1 VSALGHYIEE
11 EGIAT
16 VAISLIRPQS
26 ENTKPPRALW
36 VPFELGRP
44 FGPPSD
50 PAFQKSVLRAALR
63 MLEEGGGPVRIEDF
77 RHDDPRA
84 QPDPGWRPPL
94 PVATVDDGSP
104 TALGDA
110 FEREMARLAE
120 AYDHAVKAR
129 GRTTVGLSGLPIA
142 EAAHYVAAWLRGAN
156 PESSV
161 ADMSAPL
168 ALRFA
173 IDDVKAYFLEAGLIP
188 GSKPSSRQLG
198 DWFYNETAAGKVLFA
213 LRRANLDAA
222 DERLKLIASN
232 FIVPGVR
239 ALAAS

>member
-50 PAFQKSVLRAALR
+50 PAFQKSVIRAALR

-77 RHDDPRA
+77 PDDDPRDR
-84 QPDPGWRPPL
+84 PDPGWRPPL
-94 PVATVDDGSP
+94 ATTGVADGSP
-104 TALGDA
+104 AAIGDA
-110 FEREMARLAE
+110 FETEIARLAE
-120 AYDHAVKAR
+120 PYDRSVKAR
-129 GRTTVGLSGLPIA
+129 GRTTVGLSGLPIT
-142 EAAHYVAAWLRGAN
+142 EAGRYIGAWLRSEM
-156 PESSV
+156 PDSPV

-222 DERLKLIASN
+222 DERLKLIAGN
-232 FIVPGVR
+232 FMVPGIR
-239 ALAAS
+239 ALAAG

>member
-1 VSALGHYIEE
+1 MSALGHYIEE

-16 VAISLIRPQS
+16 VAISLIRPQT

-36 VPFELGRP
+36 VPFELGRS

-50 PAFQKSVLRAALR
+50 SIFQKSVIRAALR
-63 MLEEGGGPVRIEDF
+63 MLEEGGGPVRIVDF
-77 RHDDPRA
+77 PHDDPREK
-84 QPDPGWRPPL
+84 PDPGWKPPL
-94 PVATVDDGSP
+94 AVANVGDGSP
-104 TALGDA
+104 AALADA
-110 FEREMARLAE
+110 FETEIARLAE
-120 AYDHAVKAR
+120 PYERSVKAR
-129 GRTTVGLSGLPIA
+129 GRTTVGLSGLPIG
-142 EAAHYVAAWLRGAN
+142 EAGRYVAAWLRGEN
-156 PESSV
+156 PESPV

-173 IDDVKAYFLEAGLIP
+173 IDDVKAYFLEAGLTP

-213 LRRANLDAA
+213 LRRANLDAT

-232 FIVPGVR
+232 FMVPGIR
-239 ALAAS
+239 ALAAG

>member
-1 VSALGHYIEE
+1 MIEE

-16 VAISLIRPQS
+16 VAISLIRPQT

-36 VPFELGRP
+36 VPFELGRS

-50 PAFQKSVLRAALR
+50 PAFQKRVIRAALR

-77 RHDDPRA
+77 PDDDPRER
-84 QPDPGWRPPL
+84 PDPGWHPPF
-94 PVATVDDGSP
+94 PGAAIADSSP
-104 TALGDA
+104 ASLADV
-110 FEREMARLAE
+110 FETEVARLAR
-120 AYDHAVKAR
+120 AYDGSVEAR

-142 EAAHYVAAWLRGAN
+142 AAGRYVAAWLRGET
-156 PESSV
+156 PESPV

-173 IDDVKAYFLEAGLIP
+173 IDDVKAYFLEAALVP

-198 DWFYNETAAGKVLFA
+198 DWLWNETAAGKVLFA
-213 LRRANLDAA
+213 LRRANLDTA

-232 FIVPGVR
+232 FMVPAVR
-239 ALAAS
+239 ALAQG

>member
-11 EGIAT
+11 EGIAS
-16 VAISLIRPQS
+16 VAISLIRPQT

-50 PAFQKSVLRAALR
+50 PTFQNCVILMALR
-63 MLEEGGGPVRIEDF
+63 MLEEGGGPARIADF
-77 RHDDPRA
+77 PDDDPRER
-84 QPDPGWRPPL
+84 PDPGWRL
-94 PVATVDDGSP
+94 PIAGAATGDGAP
-104 TALGDA
+104 AALADA
-110 FEREMARLAE
+110 FETELARLAD
-120 AYDHAVKAR
+120 AYDRSVTAR

-142 EAAHYVAAWLRGAN
+142 AAGGYVARWVRGEA
-156 PESSV
+156 PASPV

-173 IDDVKAYFLEAGLIP
+173 IDDVKAYFLEAALAP
-188 GSKPSSRQLG
+188 GSRPSSRQLC
-198 DWFYNETAAGKVLFA
+198 DWLWNETAAGKSLFA
-213 LRRANLDAA
+213 LRRANLDAP

-232 FIVPGVR
+232 FMVPAVR
-239 ALAAS
+239 ALAAG

>member
-16 VAISLIRPQS
+16 VAISLIRPQT

-50 PAFQKSVLRAALR
+50 PAFQNRVIRAALR
-63 MLEEGGGPVRIEDF
+63 MLEAGGGPVLLEDF
-77 RHDDPRA
+77 PEDDPRER
-84 QPDPGWRPPL
+84 PDPGWQPPIAAR
-94 PVATVDDGSP
+94 PVADGS
-104 TALGDA
+104 
-110 FEREMARLAE
+110 ARGLAE
-120 AYDHAVKAR
+120 AFGTELAGLASAYDRSVKRRA
-129 GRTTVGLSGLPIA
+129 RTTVGLLGLPIA
-142 EAAHYVAAWLRGAN
+142 EAGRYVAAWLRGETPAS
-156 PESSV
+156 PV

-173 IDDVKAYFLEAGLIP
+173 IDDVKAYYLEAGLADP
-188 GSKPSSRQLG
+188 GTPSSRQLG
-198 DWFYNETAAGKVLFA
+198 DWLWNETAAGKVIFA

-222 DERLKLIASN
+222 DDRLKLIASN
-232 FIVPGVR
+232 FMVPAVR
-239 ALAAS
+239 ALAAG

>member
-1 VSALGHYIEE
+1 MSALGHYIEE

-50 PAFQKSVLRAALR
+50 PAFQKSVIRAALR
-63 MLEEGGGPVRIEDF
+63 MLEEGGGPVRIEDSP
-77 RHDDPRA
+77 HDDPRE

-94 PVATVDDGSP
+94 AAAAVADGSP
-104 TALGDA
+104 AALADA
-110 FEREMARLAE
+110 FETEIARLAE
-120 AYDHAVKAR
+120 PYDRSVKAR
-129 GRTTVGLSGLPIA
+129 GRTTVGLPGLPIA
-142 EAAHYVAAWLRGAN
+142 EAGRYVAAWLRGAN
-156 PESSV
+156 PESPV

-213 LRRANLDAA
+213 LRRVNLDAA

-232 FIVPGVR
+232 FIVPGIR
-239 ALAAS
+239 ALAAG

>member
-1 VSALGHYIEE
+1 VSALGHYLEE

-16 VAISLIRPQS
+16 VAISLIRPQT

-50 PAFQKSVLRAALR
+50 PAFQKRVILMALR
-63 MLEEGGGPVRIEDF
+63 MIEEGGGPVRIADF
-77 RHDDPRA
+77 PDNDPRER
-84 QPDPGWRPPL
+84 PDPGWRPPIT
-94 PVATVDDGSP
+94 ATVLADGPPS
-104 TALGDA
+104 ALADA
-110 FEREMARLAE
+110 FATELARLAD
-120 AYDHAVKAR
+120 AYDRSVTSR

-142 EAAHYVAAWLRGAN
+142 AAGGYLARWLRGEALAS
-156 PESSV
+156 PV

-173 IDDVKAYFLEAGLIP
+173 IDDVKAYFLEAALAP

-198 DWFYNETAAGKVLFA
+198 DWLWNETAAGKALFA
-213 LRRANLDAA
+213 LRRAHLDAA
-222 DERLKLIASN
+222 DERLKLIATN
-232 FIVPGVR
+232 FMVPAVR
-239 ALAAS
+239 ALAAG